1 VIRFSKLIKKSNPP
15 PELESGLRY
24 ESSLLYVASH
34 CLPRH
39 ANGYS
44 IRTHEI
50 LVSLKKSGIKNHT
63 LTRPGYP
70 RDRDDFRSDSM
81 AETHV
86 DGICYHHINSL
97 GRHWP
102 TFIYAHFA
110 AKKIASF
117 ARKRKIKLIHAASN
131 HTNALPALIAAEQ
144 LGIPFQYEVR
154 GFWELSKAAV
164 RPEFQDSFRFRRGLR
179 LERLVALRSNRIF
192 AISEQVALYI
202 REHFGIPPE
211 KIVFLPNCVDEA
223 ILQAPIAKPLEA
235 NTIAYTGTLNDYEG
249 IDLLIHACAQLR
261 ACGKPYVLK
270 IAGDGPES
278 FNLQRLAGELEM
290 QESVFFLGKLSQKDS
305 RHLLAQSAVVCIPRK
320 PVEVCRLVPP
330 MKLVEA
336 MALGKPVIVPDLP
349 VFRDELGP
357 DFSDLFFKAGSSES
371 LAQVLDAALSQP
383 AKLIELGRLA
393 REKVSKFR
401 VWSQH
406 LPKIWMG
413 AAGPMPSSD
422 YP

>member
-1 VIRFSKLIKKSNPP
+1 M
-15 PELESGLRY
+15 LRAARARGDK
-24 ESSLLYVASH
+24 V
-34 CLPRH
+34 H
-39 ANGYS
+39 A
-44 IRTHEI
+44 
-50 LVSLKKSGIKNHT
+50 

-70 RDRDDFRSDSM
+70 LDRDIRLPD
-81 AETHV
+81 ETPPATSV
-86 DGICYHHINSL
+86 DAIHYHHINCL
-97 GRHWP
+97 GRQWP
-102 TFIYAHFA
+102 TFIYAPLA
-110 AKKIASF
+110 AKKIAAF

-131 HTNALPALIAAEQ
+131 HTNALPALLAAEQ

-164 RPEFQDSFRFRRGLR
+164 RPDFERTLRFRRGLR
-179 LERLVALRSNRIF
+179 LEKLVALRSNRIF

-202 REHFGIPPE
+202 RKHFGIPPE
-211 KIVFLPNCVDEA
+211 KIVFLPNCVDEE
-223 ILQAPIAKPLEA
+223 ILEAPIAKPLEA
-235 NTIAYTGTLNDYEG
+235 NTISYAGTLNDYEG
-249 IDLLIHACAQLR
+249 IDLLIHACARLR

-270 IAGDGPES
+270 IAGDGPEIL
-278 FNLQRLAGELEM
+278 NLKNLAADLGM
-290 QESVFFLGKLSQKDS
+290 QEKVFFLGKLSQNDS

-336 MALGKPVIVPDLP
+336 MALGKAVIVPDLP

-357 DFSDLFFKAGSSES
+357 DFSDFFFKPGSSES
-371 LAQVLDAALSQP
+371 LAQVLDATLSHP
-383 AKLIELGRLA
+383 AKLMELGRLA

-413 AAGPMPSSD
+413 SAGPMPSSD
-422 YP
+422 HA